1 MKVIFFSTRKFEKE
15 YLISANTASLELVM
29 VNEALSLKTVHLAK
43 GAGVVSIFTGDD
55 ASAPILI
62 KLKEYNIKYIAIR
75 ATGFDHVDLKKAA
88 ALGITVAN
96 VPDYSPFSIAE
107 HAIGLMLAL
116 IRKLTLAY
124 QQTKQYNFKIDDL
137 LGSTLHHKTV
147 GIVGTG
153 KIGSA
158 ITQILSGFDC
168 NLIGYDK
175 VRNERL
181 TSKYQL
187 HYADLETLC
196 KSSDIITLHLPLN
209 ERTEY
214 LINKQ
219 MIDLM
224 RPGVMIINTA
234 RGGIVNTLD
243 IIEGIEKGKIGYYGA
258 DVYEYE
264 KDVFFYDHSEN
275 KISDPILKK
284 LLSFSNVLI
293 TPHQAFA
300 TKEALN
306 NIAVTTFQ
314 NINCWALQQK
324 APNELCSGH
333 SLENNNIEQESLD
346 LIT

>member
-1 MKVIFFSTRKFEKE
+1 MKVIVFSTREFEKK
-15 YLISANTASLELVM
+15 YLISANTTSLELVM
-29 VNEALSLKTVHLAK
+29 VTESLSLNTVHLAK
-43 GAGVVSIFTGDD
+43 GAGVVCIFTGDD
-55 ASAPILI
+55 ASAPVLV
-62 KLKEYNIKYIAIR
+62 KLKEYNIKYIAVR

-124 QQTKQYNFKIDDL
+124 QQTQRYNFKIDNL

-158 ITQILSGFDC
+158 VTQILSGFDC

-175 VRNERL
+175 IRNEQL
-181 TSKYQL
+181 ISKYQL
-187 HYADLETLC
+187 HYADLKTLC
-196 KSSDIITLHLPLN
+196 KNSDIITLHLPLN

-214 LINKQ
+214 LINKE
-219 MIDLM
+219 MIDFM
-224 RPGVMIINTA
+224 RQGVMIINTA
-234 RGGIVNTLD
+234 RGGIVNTQD

-258 DVYEYE
+258 DVYEHE
-264 KDVFFYDHSEN
+264 KDVFFYDHSEKKVN
-275 KISDPILKK
+275 DPLLKK
-284 LLSFSNVLI
+284 LLSYSNVLI

-306 NIAVTTFQ
+306 NIAVTIFK

-324 APNELCSGH
+324 GPHELHPDLGT
-333 SLENNNIEQESLD
+333 ENDNIEQESLN
-346 LIT
+346 LST